1 MFEGKN
7 VYFIGMLIGEEFLQ
21 VYVSGDIFIILFEF
35 EILGFVVLE
44 VMVFGIFVVCVRVGG
59 ILDIVNQNGVMGY
72 LYIFGDV
79 EDCVGKLKVLIEFL
93 DL

>member
-7 VYFIGMLIGEEFLQ
+7 VYFIGMLLGELFFQ
-21 VYVSGDIFIILFEF
+21 VYVSGDIFIILFEI

-44 VMVFGIFVVCVRVGG
+44 VMVFGVLVVCVRVGG
-59 ILDIVNQNGVMGY
+59 ILDIVNQDGVIGF

-79 EDCVGKLKVLIEFL
+79 DDCVEKLRVFLIF
-93 DL
+93 